1 MSLKQFKHRIFVDDD
16 GGDVEHVDVNVAVH
30 MDLEEVEDS
39 RVGE

>member
-1 MSLKQFKHRIFVDDD
+1 MKQFKRRIIFYDD